1 MPSYTYK
8 DGELVEIPDVVITE
22 SCELSEPITVTVV
35 IKAGAHV
42 VSLAELTGSVNVESG
57 ASLDAKGHVM
67 GTVNV
72 AAHGEATFHQ
82 QASGTLN
89 ISQGGRVRLAETCV
103 ALGTMNIDG
112 ELVNEGVRGVQVH
125 GTGTVEDRP
134 GSTVRQPDE
143 TWPDG
148 TVVYRG

>member
-8 DGELVEIPDVVITE
+8 NGELIEIPDVIITE

-35 IKAGAHV
+35 IKTGAHV
-42 VSLAELTGSVNVESG
+42 VSRAKLSGSVTVESG
-57 ASLDAKGHVM
+57 ASLDAKGHVT
-67 GTVNV
+67 GTVHV

-82 QASGTLN
+82 KASGTLN
-89 ISQGGRVRLAETCV
+89 VSQGGRVRLTETSI
-103 ALGTMNIDG
+103 ALGTMRIDG
-112 ELVNEGVRGVQVH
+112 VLVNEGVRGVQVH

-134 GSTVRQPDE
+134 GATVRQPDE

-148 TVVYRG
+148 TVVYWG